1 MDEFR
6 NEIDDFRYKTD
17 DFRDSNMYSHSSN
30 DASDLETVQL
40 LQNDFDINLDIR
52 RMC

>member
-6 NEIDDFRYKTD
+6 YKID

-30 DASDLETVQL
+30 DTSDLETVHF

>member
-1 MDEFR
+1 MKLMIFG
-6 NEIDDFRYKTD
+6 IKLMIF
-17 DFRDSNMYSHSSN
+17 SNMYSHSSN

-40 LQNDFDINLDIR
+40 IQNDFDINLDIR

>member
-1 MDEFR
+1 MNEFPY
-6 NEIDDFRYKTD
+6 EID

-40 LQNDFDINLDIR
+40 IQNDFDINLDIR